1 MRYTSIFFSFPFG
14 MFFACFK
21 YVHKW
26 TMKQPKEHVTF
37 RFRTAFGNQ
46 WLISSRNGVYK
57 WLSFNILPTK
67 TETIVPIN
75 IPDTQRPLLL
85 DIYVYEVSSKKQ
97 HKFDFFFSIPQFK
110 HLAKVAHCQREDFQ
124 TDPLAKLMSRECKL
138 WLFAMKHLTFH
149 WITCLHIWWRTH
161 SNFLTPIVCDF
172 KMSITFMNS
181 KTKFNLSKSSRSIF
195 LTTATLT
202 TGGWN
207 VENESG
213 QPETGI
219 AGSGQ
224 RVIVQLSIINGK
236 GVGRKSSGH

>member
-97 HKFDFFFSIPQFK
+97 HKFDFFFRFHSSST
-110 HLAKVAHCQREDFQ
+110 L
-124 TDPLAKLMSRECKL
+124 LKLHTVN
-138 WLFAMKHLTFH
+138 A
-149 WITCLHIWWRTH
+149 RT
-161 SNFLTPIVCDF
+161 SKLTPWQSWCQGNANYGCLLWSTWHSTELHVC
-172 KMSITFMNS
+172 
-181 KTKFNLSKSSRSIF
+181 IF
-195 LTTATLT
+195 DEGLTQI
-202 TGGWN
+202 
-207 VENESG
+207 S
-213 QPETGI
+213 
-219 AGSGQ
+219 
-224 RVIVQLSIINGK
+224 
-236 GVGRKSSGH
+236 